1 MNDNDWIGEFE
12 KRAGPR
18 LRLIFEKDLDGM
30 PSKLEQQLERLRN
43 QAAERRQHDRG
54 DVRKQ

>member
-1 MNDNDWIGEFE
+1 MDDKDWIGEFE

-30 PSKLEQQLERLRN
+30 PSQLERQLERLRD
-43 QAAERRQHDRG
+43 QAAERQHDRE

>member
-1 MNDNDWIGEFE
+1 MDDKDWIGEFE

-30 PSKLEQQLERLRN
+30 PSQLERQLERLRD
-43 QAAERRQHDRG
+43 QTAERQHGRE